1 MLRLSKGILYL
12 EAKDLISSGIV
23 FFASVEA
30 LETDKLADYGYKTNE
45 NSISVGTTFQQ
56 YENFY
61 INDIRRNV
69 FLLTQRLSIKEVYL

>member
-1 MLRLSKGILYL
+1 MSEPTGWTIMLRLSKGILYL
-12 EAKDLISSGIV
+12 EAKALISSGIV

-30 LETDKLADYGYKTNE
+30 LVNKTK
-45 NSISVGTTFQQ
+45 
-56 YENFY
+56 

>member
-1 MLRLSKGILYL
+1 
-12 EAKDLISSGIV
+12 LISSGIV

-30 LETDKLADYGYKTNE
+30 LVNKTK
-45 NSISVGTTFQQ
+45 
-56 YENFY
+56 